1 MTVTLEIQKTV
12 YGGDGLGRLGDGR
25 VCFVPGA
32 YAGETVKAEIT
43 EQKRR
48 YVKARLV
55 EILEPLNDLG
65 GGDAGALGALLEE
78 IVDAFSE
85 PGVLEDP
92 RKDRLAPDPSRV
104 VVPGMVYQDV
114 SHEAELRFKQ
124 DQLENFLWKVE
135 SQVLPLEVVPSKS
148 PLNYRTKATY
158 HTERRGGKW
167 LFGYRRELSHEVLD
181 IAEDPL
187 ARPEINAALPGVRAG
202 VMALLTQGA
211 AGVRR
216 AAAAED
222 VTVRWT
228 PIDGVKW
235 WLGAPPPGLELHEQT
250 AGMRFV
256 VPGDGFYQ
264 VNPEIGGKLAEA
276 VRDAYLAGA
285 DAAPNIL
292 DLYCGVGVFGLLCLK
307 AAAAAPD
314 ARLVGV
320 ESGRAAIAAAK
331 RNAAAAGLSANFFCE
346 RVGGSLSRIKVGPR
360 HTVILDPP
368 RGGLEPNV
376 APWLA
381 KRPAPRVIYVSCDP
395 ATLTRDLQALN
406 GAYRIAKVTLF
417 DMFPRTARFETL
429 VELVRR

>member
-1 MTVTLEIQKTV
+1 MTVTLKIDKTV

-32 YAGETVKAEIT
+32 YAGETVKAEIL

-55 EILEPLNDLG
+55 EVVEP
-65 GGDAGALGALLEE
+65 
-78 IVDAFSE
+78 I
-85 PGVLEDP
+85 
-92 RKDRLAPDPSRV
+92 KDRVAPDPSRV

-307 AAAAAPD
+307 AAAAAAPD

-381 KRPAPRVIYVSCDP
+381 KRPAPRVLYVSCDP